1 MKIKFKLAPNLRLHN
16 YVQDILLSHQNAFP
30 YGTHTYS
37 TGTQRDELNWAV
49 FVSYI
54 SFFFVLCTFVLY
66 SKDTMAWKWKAQLTL
81 QDQLNNLL
89 SWDNLLVHFQG
100 KFILLSWCKMKLQ
113 ITESTKKRAEN
124 KPKSILEKPNLN
136 LKEFPKIKLQSK

>member
-1 MKIKFKLAPNLRLHN
+1 
-16 YVQDILLSHQNAFP
+16 
-30 YGTHTYS
+30 
-37 TGTQRDELNWAV
+37 
-49 FVSYI
+49 
-54 SFFFVLCTFVLY
+54 
-66 SKDTMAWKWKAQLTL
+66 MAWKWKAQLTL

-124 KPKSILEKPNLN
+124 KPKSILEKTNLN

>member
-1 MKIKFKLAPNLRLHN
+1 MSRIFCCLIKMPFLMEHTLIALAHKETN
-16 YVQDILLSHQNAFP
+16 
-30 YGTHTYS
+30 S
-37 TGTQRDELNWAV
+37 TEQSL
-49 FVSYI
+49 FLI
-54 SFFFVLCTFVLY
+54 FLFFVLYTFVLY

-124 KPKSILEKPNLN
+124 KPKSILEKTNLN